1 VATAFAPSSKSF
13 VSPQGGNTGLT
24 VCTYYIFEVTQAH
37 LKASALLLGSFRVL
51 AAIPEADLPPTADL
65 AGRRSPAHAL
75 RPLLASDAPNDHYL
89 FLSCLSLLLPRL
101 WSGIDPELPPVLD
114 GSEVGRVMTFLD
126 ARDGLIR
133 RKVRAMFLF
142 LELSLISFRQ
152 TLAVLHAVDPSIV
165 NGYRSRLF
173 QARPVPSEGDQWNSY
188 VERLL
193 EVACAASVEDGATYT
208 DLVVETL
215 DALDGMDAMHAPV
228 QEQAVSMVLTHLRN
242 GTAVCLRFQDVD

>member
-37 LKASALLLGSFRVL
+37 LKASALLLGAFRVL

-65 AGRRSPAHAL
+65 VGRRSPAHAL

-89 FLSCLSLLLPRL
+89 FLSCLS
-101 WSGIDPELPPVLD
+101 PVLD

-133 RKVRAMFLF
+133 RKVKAMFLF
-142 LELSLISFRQ
+142 LELSLISLRQ

-208 DLVVETL
+208 DLVVDTL